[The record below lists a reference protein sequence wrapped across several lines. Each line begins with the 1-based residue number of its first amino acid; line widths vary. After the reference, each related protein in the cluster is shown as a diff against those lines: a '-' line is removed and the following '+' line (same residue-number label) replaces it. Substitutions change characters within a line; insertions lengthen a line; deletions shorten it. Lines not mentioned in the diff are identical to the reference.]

1 VSAIQR
7 LGTEP
12 PGPYEGPIGYSRVV
26 RAGQHVWVAGCT
38 SVDEHGVVQGETPGE
53 QMAIALRTVLAALE
67 RVGAS
72 AADVVRTRMFT
83 TDITR
88 WEEIG
93 RAHGEVFGAVRPVT
107 AMYGVSGFI
116 DPRMLVE
123 VEADAFVDPARESLD
138 HDGEVEADAFVLE

>member
-1 VSAIQR
+1 VGNITR
-7 LGTEP
+7 LGSEP
-12 PGPYEGPIGYSRVV
+12 PGPFEEAVGYSRVV

-38 SVDEHGVVQGETPGE
+38 SVNEHGVVEGVTPCE
-53 QMAIALRTVLAALE
+53 QMAIALRTVVASLE

-88 WEEIG
+88 SEEIG
-93 RAHGEVFGAVRPVT
+93 RAHGEVFGAIRPVT
-107 AMYGVSGFI
+107 AMYEVSGFI

-123 VEADAFVDPARESLD
+123 VEADAFVDLVR
-138 HDGEVEADAFVLE
+138 

>member
-1 VSAIQR
+1 VSEITR

-12 PGPYEGPIGYSRVV
+12 PGPFEEAVGYSRVV

-38 SVDEHGVVQGETPGE
+38 SVNEYGVVEGDTPGE
-53 QMAIALRTVLAALE
+53 QMAIALRTVIASLE

-83 TDITR
+83 TDISR
-88 WEEIG
+88 SDEIG
-93 RAHGEVFGAVRPVT
+93 RAHGAVFGAFRPVT
-107 AMYGVSGFI
+107 AMYEVSALI

-123 VEADAFVDPARESLD
+123 VEADAFVAE
-138 HDGEVEADAFVLE
+138 